1 MLVQNYKKALED
13 VKKEKYEMKKR
24 ENEALRKAI
33 KENEVKQQL
42 LKEKIKKEKEDEIK
56 MNEER
61 LKIDIRQE
69 NERDRYY
76 DRIQKLG
83 NKYSM
88 KQAEEILE
96 RLKKEQKAEDDKIQ
110 YYYDAK
116 NKEANEKEV
125 KERIRRQKEREEI
138 KKYLDMQIEERKK
151 EEYFLKLLD
160 EEQARIWN
168 IDCKKYFDDEK
179 IIEKKIKLMNRKNL
193 ECLLN
198 QIEQKKKK

>member
-1 MLVQNYKKALED
+1 
-13 VKKEKYEMKKR
+13 
-24 ENEALRKAI
+24 
-33 KENEVKQQL
+33 
-42 LKEKIKKEKEDEIK
+42 

-138 KKYLDMQIEERKK
+138 KKYLDMQIEERKCFNEFMYK
-151 EEYFLKLLD
+151 
-160 EEQARIWN
+160 
-168 IDCKKYFDDEK
+168 
-179 IIEKKIKLMNRKNL
+179 M
-193 ECLLN
+193 
-198 QIEQKKKK
+198 